1 MATDLDLLVAFL
13 YLGTENVSLTSK
25 VMGGNLATNYV
36 CGEIEVGKRQG
47 DGDKNIFFTI
57 MLITSNSMQLGV
69 VTWASSFLPTSTLQ
83 PAPSTAFHQYAFNK
97 YLLDKFHL
105 GLS

>member
-57 MLITSNSMQLGV
+57 MPITSNSMQLGV

-83 PAPSTAFHQYAFNK
+83 PAPSTAFHQ
-97 YLLDKFHL
+97 
-105 GLS
+105 